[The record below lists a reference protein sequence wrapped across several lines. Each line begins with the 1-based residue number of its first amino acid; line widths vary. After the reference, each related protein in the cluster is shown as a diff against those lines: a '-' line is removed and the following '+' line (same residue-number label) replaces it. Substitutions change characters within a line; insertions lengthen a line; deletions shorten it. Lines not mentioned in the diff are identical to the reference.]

1 MEYEEKEHRSLHMR
15 KGFLTLILVI
25 CLLTVGFFSM
35 QRGSYVPNVSAVTT
49 SPRLAVYW
57 DQACTE
63 PVSAIS
69 WGNVSMGS
77 EKDVIIF
84 VKNLGSNAT
93 VLSMN
98 MSALNPSSAYL
109 KIYLCWNYN
118 GELAGSG
125 SVIEVTLRLFVT
137 PLISGVNSFSF
148 NINIAAGLCLD
159 KSPDING
166 DGVVNGLDLAIFS
179 KAWGTIAGQPNY
191 DYRCDFYND
200 GVVNV
205 EDLVILAG
213 AWGT

>member
-1 MEYEEKEHRSLHMR
+1 
-15 KGFLTLILVI
+15 
-25 CLLTVGFFSM
+25 
-35 QRGSYVPNVSAVTT
+35 
-49 SPRLAVYW
+49 
-57 DQACTE
+57 
-63 PVSAIS
+63 
-69 WGNVSMGS
+69 MGS